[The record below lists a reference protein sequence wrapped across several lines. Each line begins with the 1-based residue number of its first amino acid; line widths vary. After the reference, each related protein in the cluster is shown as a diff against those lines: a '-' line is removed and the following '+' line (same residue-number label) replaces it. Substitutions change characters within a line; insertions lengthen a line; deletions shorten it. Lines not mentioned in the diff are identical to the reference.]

1 MRSKR
6 KVNGAT
12 ETSRAQ
18 FHDSSSPPF
27 FRFAR
32 SFRTALGISSPFA
45 LSLASLRSAT
55 TGKSKPAPNHGR
67 SKLCALPRNNRTRP
81 FTVRAHGNVL
91 LLLLFVHLKPT
102 LALVFDILQADHYG
116 SAELLFGQFRQTLS
130 DPSIVVGA
138 TKWCVFA
145 PTVVTR
151 AVVEEG
157 VRERMERMKYDKVD
171 LLQPMPKTHAPAS
184 VSVSVPAQTNM
195 LLFPAPAAVGSALQG
210 RIV

>member
-1 MRSKR
+1 MADPNS
-6 KVNGAT
+6 VPCL
-12 ETSRAQ
+12 ET
-18 FHDSSSPPF
+18 
-27 FRFAR
+27 
-32 SFRTALGISSPFA
+32 TVLG
-45 LSLASLRSAT
+45 
-55 TGKSKPAPNHGR
+55 
-67 SKLCALPRNNRTRP
+67 P
-81 FTVRAHGNVL
+81 FTVPRVWTGLWQLSSPAWGTAPSGKIKREMARHVAEGYTA
-91 LLLLFVHLKPT
+91 FGPQP

-171 LLQPMPKTHAPAS
+171 LLQVSEPCAS
-184 VSVSVPAQTNM
+184 GQFFRA
-195 LLFPAPAAVGSALQG
+195 
-210 RIV
+210 

>member
-1 MRSKR
+1 MADPNS
-6 KVNGAT
+6 VLCL
-12 ETSRAQ
+12 ET
-18 FHDSSSPPF
+18 
-27 FRFAR
+27 
-32 SFRTALGISSPFA
+32 TVLG
-45 LSLASLRSAT
+45 
-55 TGKSKPAPNHGR
+55 
-67 SKLCALPRNNRTRP
+67 P
-81 FTVRAHGNVL
+81 FTVPRVWTGLWQLSSPAWGTAPSGKIKREMARHVAEGYTA
-91 LLLLFVHLKPT
+91 F
-102 LALVFDILQADHYG
+102 ADHYG